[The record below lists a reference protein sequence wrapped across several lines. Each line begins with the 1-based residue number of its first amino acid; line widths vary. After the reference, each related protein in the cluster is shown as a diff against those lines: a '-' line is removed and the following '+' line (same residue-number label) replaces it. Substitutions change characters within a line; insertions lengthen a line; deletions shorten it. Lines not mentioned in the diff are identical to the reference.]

1 MCLLRYLPEDFEA
14 GLAFN
19 YYHAIDGIVHLVV
32 LRAAEGD
39 SLIVVR
45 QGVHDGACGRNYG
58 PVLTVSV
65 LHEKHTVIIIVL
77 HGSICVALHE
87 AEAQSKGVGF
97 VGDDCGGS
105 DCGIL
110 AGDSGIVLRYDAV
123 LLLDGAV
130 VVVDGAVSTVK
141 GTVVSYV
148 DDGEL
153 EVVEGTVQKESV
165 RRTADVVETVVPAV
179 IDAVAEVV
187 IPSPVMMVDI
197 VDRQAVYAVAIVMTV
212 VAIEVRGTAV
222 LYEIAMAGMY
232 PGTVV
237 VTGTGRSGTA
247 TGTCAVA
254 TFMTSIAGTCT
265 GTAIMTAI
273 AGTGAVTSVMTAIC
287 GTGALSASGRII
299 PMGRTLPAGGIS
311 SAGRIIP
318 A

>member
-14 GLAFN
+14 GLAFY
-19 YYHAIDGIVHLVV
+19 YYHAVDGIVHLVV

-39 SLIVVR
+39 SLIVIG
-45 QGVHDGACGRNYG
+45 QGVNDSACGRDYG
-58 PVLTVSV
+58 LVLTVSV
-65 LHEKHTVIIIVL
+65 LHEKHTVIIIIL

-87 AEAQSKGVGF
+87 AEAQRKGVGLI
-97 VGDDCGGS
+97 GNDCGRSG
-105 DCGIL
+105 CGIL
-110 AGDSGIVLRYDAV
+110 AGDSGIVLSNDAV

-165 RRTADVVETVVPAV
+165 RRTADVIEAVIPAV
-179 IDAVAEVV
+179 IDAVTEVV
-187 IPSPVMMVDI
+187 VPSPVMMVDI

-212 VAIEVRGTAV
+212 VTIEVRGTAV
-222 LYEIAMAGMY
+222 LYEIAMAGVD

-247 TGTCAVA
+247 TGTRAVA

-265 GTAIMTAI
+265 GTAIMTTI
-273 AGTGAVTSVMTAIC
+273 SR
-287 GTGALSASGRII
+287 TGALSAAGSII
-299 PMGRTLPAGGIS
+299 PVGRALPAGGIS